1 MELYIVSTQ
10 TFFKE
15 NGIEYAMPVDL
26 DDDLKHFSD
35 YSNAVNEYNSII
47 NNLRNNFM
55 DHEKEIVRSSKNL
68 GTILY
73 NRYETVSYVV
83 KLTSKEA
90 Y

>member
-1 MELYIVSTQ
+1 MKVYIVSTQ

-15 NGIEYAMPVDL
+15 NGIDYTMPVDL
-26 DDDLKHFSD
+26 YDDLKLFND
-35 YSNAVNEYNSII
+35 YSRAVNEYNSVI

-55 DHEKEIVRSSKNL
+55 DHEKEIDIPSEDL

-73 NRYETVSYVV
+73 NKYETVRYVV
-83 KLTSKEA
+83 KLISKEV